1 MENFSKNKANLFHKY
16 IQFFKKISCF
26 ISSKKVKIYIYIYII
41 FKLIPNLKTQYANKK
56 KKKIILIHAFM
67 ILITEGKIE
76 LNVQN
81 QTNNEPVETILDFN
95 LITKKRRNR
104 KSQR

>member
-1 MENFSKNKANLFHKY
+1 
-16 IQFFKKISCF
+16 
-26 ISSKKVKIYIYIYII
+26 
-41 FKLIPNLKTQYANKK
+41 
-56 KKKIILIHAFM
+56 M

-76 LNVQN
+76 LYVQN
-81 QTNNEPVETILDFN
+81 QTNNEPVETILDIN

>member
-1 MENFSKNKANLFHKY
+1 MQK
-16 IQFFKKISCF
+16 
-26 ISSKKVKIYIYIYII
+26 
-41 FKLIPNLKTQYANKK
+41 KK

>member
-1 MENFSKNKANLFHKY
+1 MFHFLKESEN
-16 IQFFKKISCF
+16 
-26 ISSKKVKIYIYIYII
+26 IYIYII
-41 FKLIPNLKTQYANKK
+41 FKLIPNLKTQYAKK
-56 KKKIILIHAFM
+56 KKMFILIHAFM

-81 QTNNEPVETILDFN
+81 QTNNEPVEAILDFN